1 VPGPLAGIRVVELA
15 GIGPVPLAAMIL
27 ADLGA
32 DVVRVDRLVNTA
44 VLSGSADPTRN
55 IVNRG
60 RQSVRVDIR
69 APEGR
74 DLVLDLVRDS
84 DVLLEGLRPGVTERL
99 GIGPEACAAVNER
112 LVYGRMTGW
121 GQSGPLAQTAGHDVN
136 YLSLTGALWATGR
149 GDERP
154 VFPLNLLGDYGGGSM
169 FLVLGVVSA
178 LFERSSSGR
187 GQVVDAAMVD
197 GVSVL
202 STMFTAL
209 RAMGRWRDERGA
221 NMLDTGYP
229 DYEVYECGDGGF
241 VAIGA
246 LEPQFYDELCRLTG
260 YVPPSGDRSDP
271 ATYPER
277 RRRWG
282 TLLLTRTRDEWA
294 RLCEGTD
301 ACLTPVLDWA
311 EAAQHPHLRARG
323 TYVDVDGIAQP
334 APAPRFSRTPG
345 AVGRTPAAPG
355 ADTDAVLKDLG
366 MSAERIAR
374 LRTAGVIA

>member
-1 VPGPLAGIRVVELA
+1 VPGPLAGVSVVELA
-15 GIGPVPLAAMIL
+15 GIGPVPLAAMVL

-32 DVVRVDRLVNTA
+32 DIVRVDRLVNNA

-55 IVNRG
+55 VVNRG
-60 RQSVRVDIR
+60 RRSVQVDIR
-69 APEGR
+69 TPQGR
-74 DLVLDLVRDS
+74 DLVLDLVRGS
-84 DVLLEGLRPGVTERL
+84 DVVLEGFRPGVTERL
-99 GIGPEACAAVNER
+99 GIGPDDCAAVNPR

-121 GQSGPLAQTAGHDVN
+121 GQNGPLAQAAGHDVN
-136 YLSLTGALWATGR
+136 YLSLTGALWAIGR
-149 GDERP
+149 AGERP
-154 VFPLNLLGDYGGGSM
+154 VFPLNMLGDYGGGSM

-178 LFERSSSGR
+178 LFERASSGR

-202 STMFTAL
+202 TAMFTAL

-260 YVPPSGDRSDP
+260 YVPPPGDRADP

-277 RRRWG
+277 RRRWEV
-282 TLLLTRTRDEWA
+282 LLRTRTRDEWA
-294 RLCEGTD
+294 RLCEGSD

-345 AVGRTPAAPG
+345 AIGRTPPAPG
-355 ADTDAVLKDLG
+355 ADTDAVLQDLG
-366 MSAERIAR
+366 VTAVRIAE
-374 LRTAGVIA
+374 LRAAGVVA